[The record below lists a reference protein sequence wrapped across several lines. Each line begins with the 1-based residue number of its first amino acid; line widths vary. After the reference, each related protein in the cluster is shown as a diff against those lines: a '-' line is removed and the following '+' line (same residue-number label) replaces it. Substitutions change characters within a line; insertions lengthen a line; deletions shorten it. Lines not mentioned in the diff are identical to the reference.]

1 MTVLRDYAAAMTRP
15 TLSLDSPADPRYDEV
30 VAPDGALRPAWK
42 GLAEIALSLT
52 PDELH
57 RVDGEITRFLADD
70 GVSYLRPD
78 TGAQPWQLVPAADA
92 EPLEWRLPNG
102 LLSHLA
108 LVTWGTISTTVL
120 GGTAVVAS
128 VLLAHNR

>member
-42 GLAEIALSLT
+42 GLAEIALPLT

-57 RVDGEITRFLADD
+57 RFDGEDSFAAQMRRA
-70 GVSYLRPD
+70 SLR
-78 TGAQPWQLVPAADA
+78 
-92 EPLEWRLPNG
+92 
-102 LLSHLA
+102 HLA
-108 LVTWGTISTTVL
+108 ESSG
-120 GGTAVVAS
+120 VVRS
-128 VLLAHNR
+128 LHPHNRGRRGVV